1 MKKKSRNKNIEENIG
16 ENTGENIRKNI
27 GQKNTGTRMMRLDR
41 LLAQEGFGTRSEIK
55 KAIRSG
61 RAAVNGTVEKDPGR
75 QISSDDE
82 IRFDDKVIARAEFV
96 YYMLY
101 KPAGVITATEDSRT
115 ATVLDLLRAPESSGN
130 PRSELQPEFSGNRMP
145 EIRPFSPEGRP
156 SEVQQSSS
164 ESSPSDSE
172 PDRPFSGLS
181 PSDSEPDRPFPGRS
195 PADSEPDRPSR
206 SAQPVLRRDLFPVG
220 RLDKDTEGLLLIT
233 DDGQLAHRLLS
244 PGRHV
249 DKVYYAVV
257 TGQVTEEDRRRF
269 AEGFCVDES
278 LKAMPARLLS
288 AAEAARETEQLSGL
302 IPEDPQQLIPPGT
315 TSFSPVLVTI
325 REGKFHQIKRMFAAV
340 GKEVLYLR
348 RLSMGPLLL
357 DEALSPG
364 EFRELTEEEIRRL
377 RET

>member
-1 MKKKSRNKNIEENIG
+1 M
-16 ENTGENIRKNI
+16 
-27 GQKNTGTRMMRLDR
+27 
-41 LLAQEGFGTRSEIK
+41 
-55 KAIRSG
+55 
-61 RAAVNGTVEKDPGR
+61 NGTIEKDPGR

-82 IRFDDKVIARAEFV
+82 VRFDDKVIARVEFV

-115 ATVLDLLRAPESSGN
+115 ATVLDLLRTPESSG
-130 PRSELQPEFSGNRMP
+130 S
-145 EIRPFSPEGRP
+145 P
-156 SEVQQSSS
+156 SERQPVQ
-164 ESSPSDSE
+164 
-172 PDRPFSGLS
+172 
-181 PSDSEPDRPFPGRS
+181 
-195 PADSEPDRPSR
+195 PSR
-206 SAQPVLRRDLFPVG
+206 PVQPVLRRDLFPVG
-220 RLDKDTEGLLLIT
+220 RLDRDTEGLLLIT

-269 AEGFCVDES
+269 AEGLCVDES
-278 LKAMPARLLS
+278 LTAMPARLLS

-364 EFRELTEEEIRRL
+364 EFRELTQEEIRLL

>member
-1 MKKKSRNKNIEENIG
+1 MKKKSRNKNIEDNTGKNIGEKTGKNIG
-16 ENTGENIRKNI
+16 ENIRENIRENI
-27 GQKNTGTRMMRLDR
+27 GQKSTETRVMRLDR

-61 RAAVNGTVEKDPGR
+61 RAAVNGTIEKDPGR

-82 IRFDDKVIARAEFV
+82 VRFDDKVIARAEFV

-115 ATVLDLLRAPESSGN
+115 ATVLDLLRTPESSG
-130 PRSELQPEFSGNRMP
+130 S
-145 EIRPFSPEGRP
+145 P
-156 SEVQQSSS
+156 SERQPVQTS
-164 ESSPSDSE
+164 
-172 PDRPFSGLS
+172 RPV
-181 PSDSEPDRPFPGRS
+181 
-195 PADSEPDRPSR
+195 
-206 SAQPVLRRDLFPVG
+206 QPVLRRDLFPVG
-220 RLDKDTEGLLLIT
+220 RLDRDTEGLLLIT

-269 AEGFCVDES
+269 AEGLCVDES
-278 LKAMPARLLS
+278 LTAMPARLLS

-364 EFRELTEEEIRRL
+364 EFRELTQEEIRLL

>member
-41 LLAQEGFGTRSEIK
+41 LLAQEGVGTRSEIK

-115 ATVLDLLRAPESSGN
+115 ATVLDLLRAPESSG
-130 PRSELQPEFSGNRMP
+130 S
-145 EIRPFSPEGRP
+145 P
-156 SEVQQSSS
+156 SERQPAQSS
-164 ESSPSDSE
+164 
-172 PDRPFSGLS
+172 R
-181 PSDSEPDRPFPGRS
+181 
-195 PADSEPDRPSR
+195 AV
-206 SAQPVLRRDLFPVG
+206 QPVLRRDLFPVG
-220 RLDKDTEGLLLIT
+220 RLDRDTEGLLLIT

-269 AEGFCVDES
+269 AEGLCVDES
-278 LKAMPARLLS
+278 LTAMPARLLS

-302 IPEDPQQLIPPGT
+302 IPEDPQQLIPPGI

>member
-1 MKKKSRNKNIEENIG
+1 MKKKSRNKNIEDNTGKNIGEKTGKNIGENIG
-16 ENTGENIRKNI
+16 ENI
-27 GQKNTGTRMMRLDR
+27 GQKSTETRVMRLDR
-41 LLAQEGFGTRSEIK
+41 LLAQEGLGTRSEIK

-61 RAAVNGTVEKDPGR
+61 RAAVNGTIEKDPGR

-82 IRFDDKVIARAEFV
+82 VRFDDKVIARAEFV

-115 ATVLDLLRAPESSGN
+115 ATVLDLLRTPESSG
-130 PRSELQPEFSGNRMP
+130 S
-145 EIRPFSPEGRP
+145 P
-156 SEVQQSSS
+156 SERQPVQ
-164 ESSPSDSE
+164 
-172 PDRPFSGLS
+172 
-181 PSDSEPDRPFPGRS
+181 
-195 PADSEPDRPSR
+195 PSR
-206 SAQPVLRRDLFPVG
+206 SVQPVLRRDLFPVG
-220 RLDKDTEGLLLIT
+220 RLDRDTEGLLLIT

-269 AEGFCVDES
+269 AEGLCVDES
-278 LKAMPARLLS
+278 LTAMPARLLS

-364 EFRELTEEEIRRL
+364 EFRELTQEEIRLL
-377 RET
+377 RKT

>member
-1 MKKKSRNKNIEENIG
+1 MKKKSRNKNIG
-16 ENTGENIRKNI
+16 ENTGENIGKNIEENI
-27 GQKNTGTRMMRLDR
+27 GQKSTETRMMRLDR

-75 QISSDDE
+75 QISYDDE

-115 ATVLDLLRAPESSGN
+115 ATVLDLLRAPEASGN
-130 PRSELQPEFSGNRMP
+130 PRPELQSEFSGNRMS
-145 EIRPFSPEGRP
+145 ETRPFSPEGRP
-156 SEVQQSSS
+156 SEVQQSSP
-164 ESSPSDSE
+164 ESGPSDSQ
-172 PDRPFSGLS
+172 
-181 PSDSEPDRPFPGRS
+181 
-195 PADSEPDRPSR
+195 PAQPSR
-206 SAQPVLRRDLFPVG
+206 SVQPVLRRDLFPVG
-220 RLDKDTEGLLLIT
+220 RLDRDTEGLLLIT

-269 AEGFCVDES
+269 AEGLSVDES
-278 LKAMPARLLS
+278 LTAMPARLLS

-364 EFRELTEEEIRRL
+364 EFRELTQEEIRLL

>member
-1 MKKKSRNKNIEENIG
+1 
-16 ENTGENIRKNI
+16 
-27 GQKNTGTRMMRLDR
+27 MRLDR

-61 RAAVNGTVEKDPGR
+61 RAAVNGTIEKDPGR

-82 IRFDDKVIARAEFV
+82 VRFDDKVIARVEFV

-115 ATVLDLLRAPESSGN
+115 ATVLDLLRTPESSG
-130 PRSELQPEFSGNRMP
+130 S
-145 EIRPFSPEGRP
+145 P
-156 SEVQQSSS
+156 SERQPVQ
-164 ESSPSDSE
+164 
-172 PDRPFSGLS
+172 
-181 PSDSEPDRPFPGRS
+181 
-195 PADSEPDRPSR
+195 PSR
-206 SAQPVLRRDLFPVG
+206 SVQPVLRRDLFPVG
-220 RLDKDTEGLLLIT
+220 RLDRDTEGLLLIT

-269 AEGFCVDES
+269 AEGLCVDES
-278 LKAMPARLLS
+278 LTAMPARLLS

-302 IPEDPQQLIPPGT
+302 IPEDP
-315 TSFSPVLVTI
+315 I

-364 EFRELTEEEIRRL
+364 EFRELTQEEIRLL
-377 RET
+377 RKT

>member
-1 MKKKSRNKNIEENIG
+1 MKKKSRNKNIEDNTGKNIGEKTGKNIG
-16 ENTGENIRKNI
+16 ENIRENI
-27 GQKNTGTRMMRLDR
+27 GQKSTETRVMRLDR

-61 RAAVNGTVEKDPGR
+61 RAAVNGTIEKDPGR

-82 IRFDDKVIARAEFV
+82 VRFDDKVIARAEFV

-115 ATVLDLLRAPESSGN
+115 ATVLDLLRTPESSG
-130 PRSELQPEFSGNRMP
+130 S
-145 EIRPFSPEGRP
+145 P
-156 SEVQQSSS
+156 SERQ
-164 ESSPSDSE
+164 
-172 PDRPFSGLS
+172 
-181 PSDSEPDRPFPGRS
+181 
-195 PADSEPDRPSR
+195 PAQPSR
-206 SAQPVLRRDLFPVG
+206 SVQPVLRRDLFPVG
-220 RLDKDTEGLLLIT
+220 RLDRDTEGLLLIT

-269 AEGFCVDES
+269 AEGLCVDES
-278 LKAMPARLLS
+278 LTAMPARLLS

-364 EFRELTEEEIRRL
+364 EFRELTQEEIRLL

>member
-1 MKKKSRNKNIEENIG
+1 MKKKSRNKNIEDNTGKNIGEKTGKNIG
-16 ENTGENIRKNI
+16 ENIRENI
-27 GQKNTGTRMMRLDR
+27 GQKSTETRVMRLDR

-61 RAAVNGTVEKDPGR
+61 RAAVNGTIEKDSGR

-82 IRFDDKVIARAEFV
+82 VRFDDKVIARAEFV

-115 ATVLDLLRAPESSGN
+115 ATVLDLLRAPESSG
-130 PRSELQPEFSGNRMP
+130 S
-145 EIRPFSPEGRP
+145 P
-156 SEVQQSSS
+156 SERQPAQSS
-164 ESSPSDSE
+164 
-172 PDRPFSGLS
+172 R
-181 PSDSEPDRPFPGRS
+181 
-195 PADSEPDRPSR
+195 AV
-206 SAQPVLRRDLFPVG
+206 QPVLRRDLFPVG
-220 RLDKDTEGLLLIT
+220 RLDRDTEGLLLIT

-269 AEGFCVDES
+269 AEGLCVDES
-278 LKAMPARLLS
+278 LTAMPARLLS

-364 EFRELTEEEIRRL
+364 EFRELTQEEIRLL

>member
-1 MKKKSRNKNIEENIG
+1 MKKKSRNKNIEDNTGKNIGEKTGKNIG
-16 ENTGENIRKNI
+16 ENIRENI
-27 GQKNTGTRMMRLDR
+27 GQKSTETRVMRLDR

-61 RAAVNGTVEKDPGR
+61 RAAVNGTIEKDPGR

-82 IRFDDKVIARAEFV
+82 VRFDDKVIARAEFV

-115 ATVLDLLRAPESSGN
+115 ATVLDLLRTPESSG
-130 PRSELQPEFSGNRMP
+130 S
-145 EIRPFSPEGRP
+145 P
-156 SEVQQSSS
+156 SERQPAQSS
-164 ESSPSDSE
+164 
-172 PDRPFSGLS
+172 R
-181 PSDSEPDRPFPGRS
+181 
-195 PADSEPDRPSR
+195 AV
-206 SAQPVLRRDLFPVG
+206 QPVLRRDLFPVG
-220 RLDKDTEGLLLIT
+220 RLDRDTEGLLLIT

-269 AEGFCVDES
+269 AEGLCVDES
-278 LKAMPARLLS
+278 LTAMPARLLS

-364 EFRELTEEEIRRL
+364 EFRELTQEEIRLL

>member
-1 MKKKSRNKNIEENIG
+1 MKKKSRNKNIEDNTGKNIGEKTGKNIG
-16 ENTGENIRKNI
+16 ENIRENI
-27 GQKNTGTRMMRLDR
+27 GQKSTETRVMRLDR

-61 RAAVNGTVEKDPGR
+61 RAAVNGTIEKDPGR

-82 IRFDDKVIARAEFV
+82 VRFDDNVIARAEFV

-115 ATVLDLLRAPESSGN
+115 ATVLDLLRAPESSG
-130 PRSELQPEFSGNRMP
+130 S
-145 EIRPFSPEGRP
+145 P
-156 SEVQQSSS
+156 SERQPAQSS
-164 ESSPSDSE
+164 
-172 PDRPFSGLS
+172 R
-181 PSDSEPDRPFPGRS
+181 
-195 PADSEPDRPSR
+195 AV
-206 SAQPVLRRDLFPVG
+206 QPVLRRDLFPVG
-220 RLDKDTEGLLLIT
+220 RLDRDTEGLLLIT

-269 AEGFCVDES
+269 AEGLCVDES
-278 LKAMPARLLS
+278 LTAMPARLLS

-364 EFRELTEEEIRRL
+364 EFRELTQEEIRLL
-377 RET
+377 RKT

>member
-1 MKKKSRNKNIEENIG
+1 MKKKSRNKNIEDNTGKNIGEKTGKNIGENIG
-16 ENTGENIRKNI
+16 ENI
-27 GQKNTGTRMMRLDR
+27 GQKSTETRVMRLDR

-61 RAAVNGTVEKDPGR
+61 RAAVNGTIEKDPGR

-82 IRFDDKVIARAEFV
+82 VRFDDKVIARVEFV

-115 ATVLDLLRAPESSGN
+115 ATVLDLLRAPESSGT
-130 PRSELQPEFSGNRMP
+130 
-145 EIRPFSPEGRP
+145 
-156 SEVQQSSS
+156 V
-164 ESSPSDSE
+164 
-172 PDRPFSGLS
+172 
-181 PSDSEPDRPFPGRS
+181 
-195 PADSEPDRPSR
+195 
-206 SAQPVLRRDLFPVG
+206 QPVLRRDLFPVG
-220 RLDKDTEGLLLIT
+220 RLDRDTEGLLLIT

-269 AEGFCVDES
+269 AEGLCVDES
-278 LKAMPARLLS
+278 LTAMPARLLS

-364 EFRELTEEEIRRL
+364 EFRELTQEEIRLL

>member
-1 MKKKSRNKNIEENIG
+1 MKKKSRNKNIEDNTGKNIGEKTGKNIG
-16 ENTGENIRKNI
+16 ENIRENI
-27 GQKNTGTRMMRLDR
+27 GQKSTETRVMRLDR

-61 RAAVNGTVEKDPGR
+61 RAAVNGTIEKDPGR

-82 IRFDDKVIARAEFV
+82 VRFDDKVIARAEFV

-115 ATVLDLLRAPESSGN
+115 ATVLDLLRAPEYSGN
-130 PRSELQPEFSGNRMP
+130 PSERQSVQHS
-145 EIRPFSPEGRP
+145 RP
-156 SEVQQSSS
+156 V
-164 ESSPSDSE
+164 
-172 PDRPFSGLS
+172 
-181 PSDSEPDRPFPGRS
+181 
-195 PADSEPDRPSR
+195 
-206 SAQPVLRRDLFPVG
+206 QPVLRRDLFPVG
-220 RLDKDTEGLLLIT
+220 RLDRDTEGLLLIT

-269 AEGFCVDES
+269 AEGLCVDES
-278 LKAMPARLLS
+278 LTAMPARLLS

-364 EFRELTEEEIRRL
+364 EFRELTQEEIRLL

>member
-1 MKKKSRNKNIEENIG
+1 MKKKSRNKNIEDNTGKNIGEKTGKNIG
-16 ENTGENIRKNI
+16 ENIRENI
-27 GQKNTGTRMMRLDR
+27 GQKSTETRVMRLDR

-61 RAAVNGTVEKDPGR
+61 RAAVNGTIEKDPGR

-82 IRFDDKVIARAEFV
+82 VRFDDKVIARVEFV

-115 ATVLDLLRAPESSGN
+115 ATVLDLLRAPESSG
-130 PRSELQPEFSGNRMP
+130 S
-145 EIRPFSPEGRP
+145 P
-156 SEVQQSSS
+156 SERQPAQSS
-164 ESSPSDSE
+164 
-172 PDRPFSGLS
+172 R
-181 PSDSEPDRPFPGRS
+181 
-195 PADSEPDRPSR
+195 AV
-206 SAQPVLRRDLFPVG
+206 QPVLRRDLFPVG
-220 RLDKDTEGLLLIT
+220 RLDRDTEGLLLIT

-269 AEGFCVDES
+269 AEGLCVDES
-278 LKAMPARLLS
+278 LTAMPARLLS

-364 EFRELTEEEIRRL
+364 EFRELTQEEIRLL

>member
-1 MKKKSRNKNIEENIG
+1 MKKKNGNKNIGEKTGKSVRENSG
-16 ENTGENIRKNI
+16 EKNA
-27 GQKNTGTRMMRLDR
+27 GTHLLRLDR
-41 LLAQEGFGTRSEIK
+41 FLALEGFGTRSEIR
-55 KAIRSG
+55 KAVRSG
-61 RAAVNGTVEKDPGR
+61 RASVNGAVEKNPGR
-75 QISSDDE
+75 QIAPDDE
-82 IRFDDKVIARAEFV
+82 IRFDDQRIARAEFV

-115 ATVLDLLRAPESSGN
+115 ATVLDLLRTPESSG
-130 PRSELQPEFSGNRMP
+130 S
-145 EIRPFSPEGRP
+145 P
-156 SEVQQSSS
+156 SERQPVQ
-164 ESSPSDSE
+164 
-172 PDRPFSGLS
+172 
-181 PSDSEPDRPFPGRS
+181 
-195 PADSEPDRPSR
+195 PSR
-206 SAQPVLRRDLFPVG
+206 SVQPVLRRDLFPVG
-220 RLDKDTEGLLLIT
+220 RLDRDTEGLLLIT

-269 AEGFCVDES
+269 AEGLCVDES
-278 LKAMPARLLS
+278 LTAMPARLLS

-364 EFRELTEEEIRRL
+364 EFRELTQEEIRLL